1 MAGKVT
7 VRSIAGELNVEPHVV
22 LSTLKEI
29 GVNLKGVN
37 AVVPKKS
44 VSALRKQIKENA
56 SRKAEKKRASKE
68 EQRTGEKKIII
79 FEENTTIKE
88 FAESMGVS
96 PNTVLAD
103 LIGLG
108 VMATINQVIDFDA
121 AEIVADKYGYE
132 IKVHTLEEEVA
143 EEVAEEEAEEVN
155 LQPRAPIVTIMG
167 HVDHGKTTLLDTI
180 RKTTVAAKEAGGITQ
195 HIGAYQVKTEKGS
208 ITFIDTPGH
217 EAFSQMR
224 ARGAQ
229 VTDIVILVVA
239 ANDGVMPQT
248 IEAINHAKDAG
259 VPVVVA
265 VNKID
270 VDGADPERV
279 KQELVKYELIPE
291 EWGGDTIFAEIS
303 AKENT
308 GIEEL
313 LEMVLLVAE
322 MHTLQANPDRR
333 GVGLVVEAKLDAGRG
348 PVATIIVQ
356 KGTVKRGDSF
366 VCGSQY
372 GKVRALLDA
381 NGKKIASAGPSTPAE
396 ILGFDGTPNAGDTF
410 VVVESEREARQIA
423 SSRKAK
429 LRLTNLG
436 ASRKVTLEDLHQ
448 QISEGAMKE
457 LKIIV
462 KADVMGS
469 VQAVKEA
476 LEKIENPEVNV
487 KVIHG
492 SAGAINE
499 ADVSLAAAANA
510 LVLGFSVRATE
521 KAQALAAHE
530 SIDVRTYSVIYHLIS
545 DITIAMEGMLEPVY
559 KEKVLGKAEVRKTFS
574 VPKIGTIAGCFVQ
587 SGSISRNSE
596 ARLIRDNIVVYT
608 GVVTSLNR
616 FKDAATEVQSGY
628 ECGIGLD
635 YQDIKEG
642 DVIETFKMEE
652 VERSSQASSS
662 ENKE

>member
-1 MAGKVT
+1 MAAKLT
-7 VRSIAGELNVEPHVV
+7 VRNIAAELNVEPHIV
-22 LSTLKEI
+22 LNSLKAV

-44 VSALRKQIKENA
+44 VDALKKQIKEDA
-56 SRKAEKKRASKE
+56 SRREEKKTRNE
-68 EQRTGEKKIII
+68 EKRQTGEKKLID

-88 FAESMGVS
+88 FAESMGVP
-96 PNTVLAD
+96 PNSVLAD

-132 IKVHTLEEEVA
+132 IKVHTLEEEA
-143 EEVAEEEAEEVN
+143 EEAEEAEAEAD

-180 RKTTVAAKEAGGITQ
+180 RETSVAAKEAGGITQ
-195 HIGAYQVKTEKGS
+195 HIGAYQVKTERGA

-270 VDGADPERV
+270 IDGADPERV

-291 EWGGDTIFAEIS
+291 AWGGDTIFVEIS
-303 AKENT
+303 AKENI
-308 GIEEL
+308 GIDNL

-322 MHTLQANPDRR
+322 MHNLKANPERR

-348 PVATIIVQ
+348 PVATVIIQ
-356 KGTVKRGDSF
+356 KGKARMGDSF

-372 GKVRALLDA
+372 GKIRAMLDA
-381 NGKKIASAGPSTPAE
+381 MGKKISLAGPSTPAE

-410 VVVESEREARQIA
+410 VIVESEREARQIA
-423 SSRKAK
+423 TTRKAK
-429 LRLTNLG
+429 LRLSNLG

-448 QISEGAMKE
+448 QISEGVMKE
-457 LKIIV
+457 LKVIL

-476 LEKIENPEVNV
+476 LEKIENPEVAV

-510 LVLGFSVRATE
+510 IVLGFSVRATD

-530 SIDVRTYSVIYHLIS
+530 MIDLRTYSIIYHLIS
-545 DITIAMEGMLEPVY
+545 DITTAMEGMLEPVF
-559 KEKVLGKAEVRKTFS
+559 KEKILGKADVKKTFG
-574 VPKIGTIAGCFVQ
+574 VPKVGTIAGCLVQ
-587 SGSISRNSE
+587 SGSITRNSD
-596 ARLIRDNIVVYT
+596 ARLIRDNIVIYT
-608 GVVTSLNR
+608 GKVCSLNR

-642 DVIETFKMEE
+642 DAIETFELEE
-652 VERSSQASSS
+652 VARGTEGSSKK
-662 ENKE
+662 EN